1 MPLTRRNSRSNS
13 TSSTRPETLPDLA
26 RWAIILSSGV
36 IILAGLDAASMVFA
50 PLTLALI
57 FGLMLAPVARRIEA
71 FGVPQP
77 ISALILTL
85 AIAGLLTA
93 FILAFAWP
101 LSVWLDRLPEIWTK
115 IQTEILSWQGAFPD
129 TSRFRDQ
136 FGNDPAAATGMSVT
150 VDGGKAVESAVLLA
164 PAIIS
169 QVIVFVAGL
178 YFFVATRDSLRTGLI
193 GLCATQSQC
202 RRVDRVIARIE
213 VAVSRYMLAI
223 TAINIAMGACVGA
236 VMWMIG
242 APTPWLWGI
251 LACIMN
257 FVPYVGT
264 GIMIVLLLGVGMTNF
279 EGWQIFLPALGH
291 SAVNLAENQFVTP
304 QVLGRT
310 MTLNPFAVFFAI
322 LFWLWLWGPIGG
334 LAAVPLLLV
343 ADAVIE
349 SGQPRPVIRASTLRN
364 RA

>member
-1 MPLTRRNSRSNS
+1 MSLTHRNARPKPDP
-13 TSSTRPETLPDLA
+13 STRPEALPIVA
-26 RWAIILSSGV
+26 RWAIVLSGGV
-36 IILAGLDAASMVFA
+36 IVLAGLDAASMVFA
-50 PLTLALI
+50 PLALAVV
-57 FGLMLAPVARRIEA
+57 FGLMFAPLARRIEE
-71 FGVPQP
+71 FRVPP
-77 ISALILTL
+77 AISALILTL
-85 AIAGLLTA
+85 AMTGLLTA

-101 LSVWLDRLPEIWTK
+101 LSVWFERLPEIWAK
-115 IQTEILSWQGAFPD
+115 IQAEILSWQGTFPD
-129 TSRFRDQ
+129 AATLRSQ
-136 FGNDPAAATGMSVT
+136 FGNDPAASGMSVT
-150 VDGGKAVESAVLLA
+150 VDGGKAVESAFLLA
-164 PAIIS
+164 PAMVS
-169 QVIVFVAGL
+169 QIIVFLAGL
-178 YFFVATRDSLRTGLI
+178 YFFIATRDSLRNGLI
-193 GLCATQSQC
+193 GLCSTPTQC
-202 RRVDRVIARIE
+202 RRVDRVIARVEI
-213 VAVSRYMLAI
+213 AVSHYMLAI
-223 TAINIAMGACVGA
+223 TAINLAMGVCVGA

-264 GIMIVLLLGVGMTNF
+264 GIMVVLLLGVGMTNF

-334 LAAVPLLLV
+334 LVAVPLLLV
-343 ADAVIE
+343 AAAVVE
-349 SGQPRPVIRASTLRN
+349 SGRPRPAVRASTLRN

>member
-1 MPLTRRNSRSNS
+1 MPLTNRSPRANSAPSARR
-13 TSSTRPETLPDLA
+13 EALPDIA
-26 RWAIILSSGV
+26 RWAIVLSSGV
-36 IILAGLDAASMVFA
+36 IILAGLDAASTVFA
-50 PLTLALI
+50 PLTLAVI

-71 FGVPQP
+71 FRVPQP
-77 ISALILTL
+77 VSALILTL
-85 AIAGLLTA
+85 AIAALLTA

-101 LSVWLDRLPEIWTK
+101 LSVWFERVPEIWNT

-129 TSRFRDQ
+129 ASRFRDQ
-136 FGNDPAAATGMSVT
+136 FSNDPAASGMSVT

-164 PAIIS
+164 PAMVSQII
-169 QVIVFVAGL
+169 IFVAGL
-178 YFFVATRDSLRTGLI
+178 FFFVATRDSLRNGMI
-193 GLCATQSQC
+193 GLCATQAQR

-213 VAVSRYMLAI
+213 IAVSRYMLAI
-223 TAINIAMGACVGA
+223 TAINIGMGVCVGA

-264 GIMIVLLLGVGMTNF
+264 GVMIVLLLGVGLTNF
-279 EGWQIFLPALGH
+279 EGWEVFLPAIGH
-291 SAVNLAENQFVTP
+291 TAVNLAENQFVTP

-310 MTLNPFAVFFAI
+310 MTLNPFAVFLAI

-334 LAAVPLLLV
+334 LVAVPLLLV

-349 SGQPRPVIRASTLRN
+349 SGRPRPVIRASELRN